1 MPVIGA
7 PACALGGELVAERE
21 YRSASLAMRDAEA
34 FDRLHFDIDISTIAQ
49 VTVSDS
55 VRRAY
60 RLRAWRRPD
69 DLLTK
74 SAVKACAL
82 AVAS

>member
-1 MPVIGA
+1 MPLVA
-7 PACALGGELVAERE
+7 PALALGGEKIADKE
-21 YRSASLAMRDAEA
+21 YRSAGLAFRDAEA
-34 FDRLHFDIDISTIAQ
+34 FDRLGFDVEVSTVAQ

-69 DLLTK
+69 DSLTK